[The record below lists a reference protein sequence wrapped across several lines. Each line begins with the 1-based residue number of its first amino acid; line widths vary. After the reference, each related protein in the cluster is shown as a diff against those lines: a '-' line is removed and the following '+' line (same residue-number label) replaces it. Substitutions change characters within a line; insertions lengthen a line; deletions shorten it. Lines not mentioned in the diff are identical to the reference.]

1 MRIWWIRDCEKT
13 KRHEFHIFS
22 LDALPPRICWTSAA
36 AEERERYN
44 HHVIHFLNLLFCFC
58 ANSFGIYR
66 PTRQHEGKV
75 PPAQAINAH
84 KTKFPGKRIRW
95 EKMFVRFSRPP
106 LHPFCVYPIP
116 SAFKVIGSI
125 RFPSAIHKKIVRH
138 NHKMKAPNAQL
149 GVQLPLNWKCLIRLL
164 LPNL

>member
-1 MRIWWIRDCEKT
+1 MLSPLE
-13 KRHEFHIFS
+13 
-22 LDALPPRICWTSAA
+22 SA
-36 AEERERYN
+36 ERRPQLKRERYN
-44 HHVIHFLNLLFCFC
+44 HHVIYISLISSFFFR
-58 ANSFGIYR
+58 ANFFGIYC
-66 PTRQHEGKV
+66 PTRQQQGKV

-84 KTKFPGKRIRW
+84 KTKFPGKRIRR
-95 EKMFVRFSRPP
+95 EKMFVRFSRPS

-125 RFPSAIHKKIVRH
+125 RFPSAKHKKIARH

-164 LPNL
+164 LSNL